1 MSLNSAK
8 NKIIKIEETLPEVK
22 FIQISYKLLLIWP
35 DIEHARY
42 RGSVL
47 EGKMSWNLKMCPL

>member
-22 FIQISYKLLLIWP
+22 FIQISYKLILIWP

-42 RGSVL
+42 RGVSS
-47 EGKMSWNLKMCPL
+47 GG